1 MTKKEAKQRAEKL
14 RKVIDE
20 YRYRYH
26 VLNDPS
32 VSDDVYSQLIKELRD
47 IEEMY
52 PDLITPD
59 SPTQRVAGE
68 PLEYFEKV
76 NHKIPMLSLNDIF
89 NDDDLRKWEER
100 IKKLLPNTDFDY
112 MCEVKIDG
120 LAVSL
125 VYQDGIFVQ
134 GATRGDGRYG
144 EDVTLN
150 LKTIHSIP
158 LKIKKFVKGRLEV
171 RGEVYM
177 KKDDFE
183 KINSENKKKGLPLF
197 ANPRN
202 AAAGSIRQLD
212 PQVTAERNLSFYAW
226 DITEG
231 VRVKTHYKI
240 HKLALDLGFPVEKN
254 FEVCRN
260 LEEVKKYYHKI
271 LQIRDKLDYQIDGIV
286 VSVNQIEWFKK
297 LGVVGKAP
305 RGSVAYKFPAEK
317 ATTVLKDVHIQIGRT
332 GKLTPV
338 AVLEPVQLAGTTVS
352 RATLHNWDEIERL
365 DVRIGDQVVVQ
376 KAGDIIPDIVEVI
389 KGLRSGREK
398 KILPPVRCPICKSP
412 VIKKEGE
419 VDYYCPNKNC
429 FAVQREKIYHLAGKK
444 AFDIEGL
451 GPKIIDKLIDTGL
464 ISDAADIFA
473 LSKEDLMALERF
485 AEKSAGNII
494 SSIEKSKVI
503 DVDRFLFALG
513 IRYVGE
519 ETARLIAQ
527 HRFDKFTY
535 PLFEGN
541 FIENFKKLDI
551 NDFINIEGIGYIVAK
566 SIVDFFADTENINF
580 IRKLFKNGVKINPFV
595 PQHRKK
601 LKFDG
606 KVFVLTGTLS
616 SMTRDEA
623 KKVILDLGG
632 KVSSSVSKNTDFV
645 VAGVDPGSKLE
656 KAKKLGIN
664 IINEEEFL
672 NMIR

>member
-1 MTKKEAKQRAEKL
+1 MTKQEAKQRAEKL
-14 RKVIDE
+14 RKVIDD

-26 VLNDPS
+26 VLNDPT
-32 VSDDVYSQLIKELRD
+32 VSDEVYSQLIQELRD

-59 SPTQRVAGE
+59 SPTQRVAGK
-68 PLEYFEKV
+68 PLEYFKKV
-76 NHKIPMLSLNDIF
+76 DHKIPMLSLNDIF
-89 NDDDLRKWEER
+89 SDNDLYKWEER
-100 IKKLLPNTDFDY
+100 IKKLLPQADFDY

-125 VYQDGIFVQ
+125 VYEDGVFVQ

-158 LKIKKFVKGRLEV
+158 LRLKKSVKGRLEV
-171 RGEVYM
+171 RGEVYL

-183 KINSENKKKGLPLF
+183 KINRENKRKGLPLF

-212 PQVTAERNLSFYAW
+212 PQVAASRNLSFYVW
-226 DITEG
+226 DIPEG
-231 VRVKTHYKI
+231 ADVKTHYEI
-240 HKLALDLGFPVEKN
+240 HKLAFDLGFPVEKH
-254 FEVCRN
+254 FEICRN

-271 LQIRDKLDYQIDGIV
+271 MNIREKLDYQIDGIV
-286 VSVNQIEWFKK
+286 VSVNQIELFKK
-297 LGVVGKAP
+297 LGIVGKAP

-317 ATTVLKDVHIQIGRT
+317 ATTVIENIHWQVGRT

-338 AVLEPVQLAGTTVS
+338 ALLKPVSLAGTTVS

-389 KGLRSGREK
+389 KGLRNGSEK
-398 KILPPVRCPICKSP
+398 KIVPPDVCPICRSP
-412 VIKKEGE
+412 VVKKEGE
-419 VDYYCPNKNC
+419 VDYYCINKNC
-429 FAVQREKIYHLAGKK
+429 YAVQREKIYHFVSKK

-451 GPKIIDKLIDTGL
+451 GPKIIDQLIETGL

-473 LSKEDLMALERF
+473 LSQEDLVPLERF
-485 AEKSAGNII
+485 AEKSADNII

-503 DVDRFLFALG
+503 DIARFLYALG
-513 IRYVGE
+513 IRHIGE
-519 ETARLIAQ
+519 ETARLIAS
-527 HRFDKFTY
+527 HRFGKFTY
-535 PLFEGN
+535 PISESN
-541 FIENFKKLDI
+541 FIENFRKLNTD
-551 NDFINIEGIGYIVAK
+551 DLTSIEGVGDVVAK
-566 SIVDFFADTENINF
+566 SVVDFFADSENVNF
-580 IRKLFKNGVKINPFV
+580 IKKLFKNGVKIKPFT
-595 PQHRKK
+595 PKYKRNLK
-601 LKFDG
+601 LEG

-623 KKVILDLGG
+623 KKVISDLGG
-632 KVSSSVSKNTDFV
+632 KVSSSVSKNTDYV
-645 VAGVDPGSKLE
+645 VAGSDPGSKFE
-656 KAKKLGIN
+656 KAQKLGIT
-664 IINEEEFL
+664 ILNEEQFL
-672 NMIR
+672 NMIK

>member
-1 MTKKEAKQRAEKL
+1 MTKQEAKQRAEKL
-14 RKVIDE
+14 RKVIDD

-26 VLNDPS
+26 VLNDPT
-32 VSDDVYSQLIKELRD
+32 VSDEVYSQLIQELRN
-47 IEEMY
+47 IEERY

-59 SPTQRVAGE
+59 SPTQRVAGK

-76 NHKIPMLSLNDIF
+76 DHKIPMLSLNDIF
-89 NDDDLRKWEER
+89 SDDELYKWEER
-100 IKKLLPNTDFDY
+100 IKKLLPQTDFDY
-112 MCEVKIDG
+112 ICEVKIDG

-125 VYQDGIFVQ
+125 IYEDGVFVQ

-158 LKIKKFVKGRLEV
+158 LKLKKPVKGRLEV
-171 RGEVYM
+171 RGEVYL

-183 KINSENKKKGLPLF
+183 KINRENKRKGLPLF

-212 PQVTAERNLSFYAW
+212 PQVAASRNLSFYVW
-226 DITEG
+226 DIPEG
-231 VRVKTHYKI
+231 ADVKTHYEV
-240 HKLALDLGFPVEKN
+240 HKLAFDLGFPVEKH

-260 LEEVKKYYHKI
+260 LGEVKKYYHKI
-271 LQIRDKLDYQIDGIV
+271 MNIREKLDYQIDGIV
-286 VSVNQIEWFKK
+286 VSVNQIELFKK

-317 ATTVLKDVHIQIGRT
+317 ATTVIENIHWQVGRT

-338 AVLEPVQLAGTTVS
+338 ALLKPVSLAGTTVS
-352 RATLHNWDEIERL
+352 RATLHNWDEIKRL

-389 KGLRSGREK
+389 KGLRNGKEK
-398 KILPPVRCPICKSP
+398 RIAPPQRCPICSSP
-412 VIKKEGE
+412 VTKKDGE
-419 VDYYCPNKNC
+419 VDYYCTNKNC
-429 FAVQREKIYHLAGKK
+429 YAVQREKIYHFVSKK

-451 GPKIIDKLIDTGL
+451 GPKIIDQLIETGL

-473 LSKEDLMALERF
+473 LSQEVLVPLERF
-485 AEKSAGNII
+485 AEKSADNII

-503 DVDRFLFALG
+503 DINRFLFALG

-519 ETARLIAQ
+519 ETARLIAS
-527 HRFDKFTY
+527 HRFNKFTY
-535 PLFEGN
+535 PVSESN
-541 FIENFKKLDI
+541 FIENFRKLNTDDLI
-551 NDFINIEGIGYIVAK
+551 SIEGIGDAVAK
-566 SIVDFFADTENINF
+566 SVVDFFADSENVNF
-580 IRKLFKNGVKINPFV
+580 IKKLFKNGVKIKPFT
-595 PQHRKK
+595 PKHKGNLK
-601 LKFDG
+601 LEG

-623 KKVILDLGG
+623 KKIISDLGG
-632 KVSSSVSKNTDFV
+632 RVSSSVSKNTDYV
-645 VAGVDPGSKLE
+645 VAGSDPGSKFE
-656 KAKKLGIN
+656 KAQKLGIT
-664 IINEEEFL
+664 ILNEEQFL
-672 NMIR
+672 NMIK

>member
-1 MTKKEAKQRAEKL
+1 MTKQEAKQRAEKL
-14 RKVIDE
+14 RKVIDD

-26 VLNDPS
+26 VLNDPT
-32 VSDDVYSQLIKELRD
+32 VSDEVYSQLIQELRN
-47 IEEMY
+47 IEERY

-59 SPTQRVAGE
+59 SPTQRVAGK

-76 NHKIPMLSLNDIF
+76 DHKIPMLSLNDIF
-89 NDDDLRKWEER
+89 SDDELYKWEER
-100 IKKLLPNTDFDY
+100 IKKLLPQTDFDY
-112 MCEVKIDG
+112 ICEVKIDG

-125 VYQDGIFVQ
+125 IYEDGVFVQ

-158 LKIKKFVKGRLEV
+158 LKLKKPVKGRLEV
-171 RGEVYM
+171 RGEVYL

-183 KINSENKKKGLPLF
+183 KINRENKRKGLPLF

-212 PQVTAERNLSFYAW
+212 PQVAASRNLSFYVW
-226 DITEG
+226 DIPEG
-231 VRVKTHYKI
+231 ADVKTHYEV
-240 HKLALDLGFPVEKN
+240 HKLAFDLGFPVEKH

-260 LEEVKKYYHKI
+260 LGEVKKYYHKI
-271 LQIRDKLDYQIDGIV
+271 MNIREKLDYQIDGIV
-286 VSVNQIEWFKK
+286 VSVNQIELFKK

-317 ATTVLKDVHIQIGRT
+317 ATTVIENIHWQVGRT

-338 AVLEPVQLAGTTVS
+338 ALLKPVSLAGTTVS
-352 RATLHNWDEIERL
+352 RATLHNWDEIKRL

-389 KGLRSGREK
+389 KGLRNGKEK
-398 KILPPVRCPICKSP
+398 RIAPPQRCPICSSP
-412 VIKKEGE
+412 VTKKDGE
-419 VDYYCPNKNC
+419 VDYYCTNKNC
-429 FAVQREKIYHLAGKK
+429 YAVQREKIYHFVSKK

-451 GPKIIDKLIDTGL
+451 GPKIIDQLIETGL

-473 LSKEDLMALERF
+473 LSQEDLVPLERF
-485 AEKSAGNII
+485 AEKSADNII

-503 DVDRFLFALG
+503 DINRFLFALG

-519 ETARLIAQ
+519 ETARLIAS
-527 HRFDKFTY
+527 HRFKKFTY
-535 PLFEGN
+535 PISESN
-541 FIENFKKLDI
+541 FTENFKKLNTDDLI
-551 NDFINIEGIGYIVAK
+551 SIEGIGDAVAK
-566 SIVDFFADTENINF
+566 SVVDFFADSENVNF
-580 IRKLFKNGVKINPFV
+580 IKKLFKNGVKIKPFT
-595 PQHRKK
+595 PKHKGNLK
-601 LKFDG
+601 LEG

-623 KKVILDLGG
+623 KKIISDLGG
-632 KVSSSVSKNTDFV
+632 RVSSSVSKNTDYV
-645 VAGVDPGSKLE
+645 VAGSDPGSKFE
-656 KAKKLGIN
+656 KAQKLGIT
-664 IINEEEFL
+664 ILNEEQFL
-672 NMIR
+672 NMIK